1 MLKNYKFHRFRKMSI
16 TTYSSIAT
24 VKKAT
29 LVDPTS
35 TTVSA
40 EIDLWNYLTFYTS
53 DMTPNPTCSYTS
65 CGGDSTDLLTS
76 GGAIKYDYFR
86 IGLFAY
92 DLTTFKANCAIA
104 TKNCLPAN
112 YRAFDGWAVGMYG
125 GVHSDASGV

>member
-1 MLKNYKFHRFRKMSI
+1 MSI

-35 TTVSA
+35 STVSD

-53 DMTPNPTCSYTS
+53 DSTPNPTCSYTS
-65 CGGDSTDLLTS
+65 CGGDSSATITS
-76 GGAIKYDYFR
+76 SGAAIKYDYFR
-86 IGLFAY
+86 IGLFDY

-104 TKNCLPAN
+104 TKNCVPAN

-125 GVHSDASGV
+125 GVYSSSSGV